1 MFRRLG
7 RIDADKLLT
16 EYIEDRVF
24 LLLSPAL
31 RKLSVQYNDL
41 NPVEVWQEARTVTER
56 LVQFSSRRDVLIDVV
71 YPELLEQYQHFE
83 SVDGNIV
90 DRLEEQAKRSADMV
104 LTAVSFMLMCTAKE
118 GENPH
123 QPIMERLRSV
133 LQQSETARYIIAQ
146 AEENEVKEEKQY
158 GEIPEHDY
166 LHVPDKMDGPRQ
178 MLLLPKDAGCVDLD
192 HVDKYAFF
200 IDALLDNVCVQA
212 FLLGSKTLRKEF
224 NAKGVY
230 GIAGLLIMKKILDTT
245 PNALSKK
252 YGNSNSNKWM
262 SPKGVDEILPK
273 NIKDIVKQLI
283 KEHFEKKS
291 SC

>member
-90 DRLEEQAKRSADMV
+90 DRLEEQAKRI
-104 LTAVSFMLMCTAKE
+104 AKKWY
-118 GENPH
+118 N
-123 QPIMERLRSV
+123 
-133 LQQSETARYIIAQ
+133 A
-146 AEENEVKEEKQY
+146 
-158 GEIPEHDY
+158 
-166 LHVPDKMDGPRQ
+166 
-178 MLLLPKDAGCVDLD
+178 
-192 HVDKYAFF
+192 
-200 IDALLDNVCVQA
+200 
-212 FLLGSKTLRKEF
+212 
-224 NAKGVY
+224 NAKIWMKEKTVREHVRSRSGKGEGGRDFCGWSALVS
-230 GIAGLLIMKKILDTT
+230 IA
-245 PNALSKK
+245 
-252 YGNSNSNKWM
+252 
-262 SPKGVDEILPK
+262 LPAEMGW
-273 NIKDIVKQLI
+273 L
-283 KEHFEKKS
+283 
-291 SC
+291 